1 MPRLPFKLSG
11 SSLKGAV
18 AHGAIADFKR
28 NKVVQDP
35 DTEIV
40 TDQQPLKYDASK
52 VYLHMGT
59 ALQAANHAQKGL
71 LHVARLIDT
80 AQEVKELQEKA
91 IAQRLANLVNEID
104 DLEKVLVKFELG
116 QTRQIA
122 QSITAALETT
132 RTSLGWYSKF
142 LKNHSEE
149 DAEAF
154 KPLAARL
161 AAIVGELMAVRKAKL
176 DDTVKMEDAYNQ
188 KKVGT
193 TRKANATRP
202 VIRRNL
208 PYPAAPTPSVQV
220 PVAEA
225 MQAIKEIV
233 QKEQSE
239 LKKR

>member
-1 MPRLPFKLSG
+1 MPRLPFKLSL
-11 SSLKGAV
+11 SK
-18 AHGAIADFKR
+18 GAIASGAIAQFKA
-28 NKVVQDP
+28 NKVIQDG

-52 VYLHMGT
+52 VYMHMGT
-59 ALQAANHAQKGL
+59 ALKAADHAQKGL

-80 AQEVKELQEKA
+80 SQEVKELQEKA
-91 IAQRLANLVNEID
+91 IAQRLANLVHEID

-122 QSITAALETT
+122 QAITAALETT
-132 RTSLGWYSKF
+132 RASLGWYSKF

-149 DAEAF
+149 DAEAL

-161 AAIVGELMAVRKAKL
+161 AAIVTELVTVRKAKL
-176 DDTVKMEDAYNQ
+176 DDTVKMEEAYNQ

-193 TRKANATRP
+193 SRKANATRP
-202 VIRRNL
+202 VIRKNL
-208 PYPAAPTPSVQV
+208 PYPAAPTPSVQI
-220 PVAEA
+220 PADQA
-225 MQAIKEIV
+225 LTAIKEIV

-239 LKKR
+239 LKNKK